1 MWTNIR
7 YILLTAV
14 RDWLFI
20 GLFLGVVAAAAISAS
35 LGGTAL
41 LEPEQMILTFS
52 AASARVILMVGLIVF
67 ICFHIRHAF
76 DSKEIDVLLS
86 RPISRSNLV
95 LSYWIGFAAVATLLI
110 IPTLGVIY
118 WIGIL
123 NTKGFLAWSA
133 SLLLESWMVVSIA
146 LFAGLTLRSAV
157 FSVIGSL
164 AIYTLSRMIG
174 FFVAT
179 TDSGMLF
186 ENTMVNMVVR
196 NSMDFISII
205 VPRMD
210 FFAKSQWL
218 IYGLKG
224 MEDVL
229 LFAQQAGIFI
239 PLLLAASIIDFR
251 RKQF

>member
-1 MWTNIR
+1 MLTNIR

-20 GLFLGVVAAAAISAS
+20 GLFLGVVAAASISAS

-41 LEPEQMILTFS
+41 LEPQQMILTFS

-86 RPISRSNLV
+86 RPISRPNLV
-95 LSYWIGFAAVATLLI
+95 LSYWFGFAMVASLLI
-110 IPTLGVIY
+110 LPTLGVVY

-123 NTKGFLAWSA
+123 NTKGFLAWA
-133 SLLLESWMVVSIA
+133 VSLLLESWLVVSIA

-186 ENTMVNMVVR
+186 ESTVVNAIVR
-196 NSMDFISII
+196 NSMDLISII

-210 FFAKSQWL
+210 FFAKSNWL
-218 IYGLKG
+218 IYGLKSF
-224 MEDVL
+224 EDVM
-229 LFAQQAGIFI
+229 LFATQAAIFI